1 MAKENTQRSLAERS
15 LADVVAE
22 HPYNDFQP
30 WWPMGEEFL
39 TFMSNAIC
47 AEWAQIAPP
56 ELALERVSK
65 HLAHYLRV
73 VYAQPVR
80 ETLLHSFLNKQKL
93 HTILSGEFDALSY
106 AFYRS
111 TFEHLAQIEYDEDH
125 ELISAR
131 HAFTERVGKR
141 FYQQLST
148 FLSLTLPDTLATDED
163 LRLLRTSIDKIGAFL
178 KEQGYLRDHFAFT
191 FDVGRDVPMTSGGR
205 EIQQSEADVI
215 SALAQDGVAYA
226 LYEMGYPAIL
236 PSAVYL
242 YNTVGEAQHHSS
254 RTIQDHFAAMGYA
267 AHETDDFDPT
277 GFKSDMVVELWEI
290 RPAPKEPARDDLDSE
305 EL

>member
-1 MAKENTQRSLAERS
+1 MAREETQRSRSERS
-15 LADVVAE
+15 LSDVVAE
-22 HPYNDFQP
+22 HPYSEFQP

-47 AEWAQIAPP
+47 AEWAQVAPP
-56 ELALERVSK
+56 EQALERVSE
-65 HLAHYLRV
+65 HLTRYLHV

-80 ETLLHSFLNKQKL
+80 ETLLHSFVNKQKL

-111 TFEHLAQIEYDEDH
+111 TFEHLAAVEYDEAH
-125 ELISAR
+125 ELITAR
-131 HAFTERVGKR
+131 RAFTERVGNR

-148 FLSLTLPDTLATDED
+148 FLSLTLPDSLSTRDD
-163 LRLLRTSIDKIGAFL
+163 LHLLRASIDEIGAFL
-178 KEQGYLRDHFAFT
+178 QEQGYLRDHFSFT
-191 FDVGRDVPMTSGGR
+191 FDVGTDVPMVAGGQTIR
-205 EIQQSEADVI
+205 QTEDEVI
-215 SALAQDGVAYA
+215 DALAQNGVAYA
-226 LYEMGYPAIL
+226 LYQMGYPVIL

-254 RTIQDHFAAMGYA
+254 RTIQDHFAVMGYA

-277 GFKSDMVVELWEI
+277 VFESDMVVELWEI
-290 RPAPKEPARDDLDSE
+290 RPAPKEPVRE
-305 EL
+305 ELEEPDF